1 MNNSIA
7 VSPSLVRGHLAA
19 INAELI
25 ELAKIKIVDSFQKI
39 IIDELEK
46 AKILIEIYLDKLP
59 KESESNQEE
68 ILAQT
73 QKDEQEY
80 KENSRAFKPEES
92 DLLDK
97 FNEGKFQIVARSY
110 PMLKVFEKIIAF
122 KDASNVLITGDT
134 GTGKE
139 LVANWLHK
147 SSKRNEKEL
156 LTVNC
161 GAFDKNLIE
170 GELFGWKKDAHNNA
184 NIDRPGKFKSAN
196 NGSIFLDEIGE
207 VPLETQAKFL
217 RVVEYGDVQPI
228 GADKQEK
235 VDVKIISATNRDLKN
250 KSSEGQFRE
259 DLYYRLSEVAIHIP
273 SISERKNDIAPL
285 CFHFFQKFFKKYAID
300 DLDCDINQFPK
311 NISLDSFDILRNCE
325 WRGNVRDIRNFIR
338 RLIMLNKSHMSEL
351 KPSMLVKLYHDEDL
365 TIKEILQDSNLS
377 TNSKTKYKYF
387 DIFEKYIEFDFNTSK
402 TMTYYNNDIKTI
414 NRQINS
420 VILQIGNSVGFE
432 SPDIIAHLKNE
443 FGINKTEQENQFG
456 EKIQKRITSIR
467 ENINKPSAKP
477 IFHNEFKSIAHSL
490 KHEAS

>member
-19 INAELI
+19 IKVELI
-25 ELAKIKIVDSFQKI
+25 ELAKLNIVDPFQKI
-39 IIDELEK
+39 IIDELKK
-46 AKILIEIYLDKLP
+46 AKILIEIYIDKLP
-59 KESESNQEE
+59 NDSVSNQEKS
-68 ILAQT
+68 IAQA

-92 DLLDK
+92 DLLDM

-170 GELFGWKKDAHNNA
+170 GELFGWKKDAHNKA
-184 NIDRPGKFKSAN
+184 NVDRLGKFKSAN

-207 VPLETQAKFL
+207 VPLEAQAKFL
-217 RVVEYGDVQPI
+217 RVVEYGDIQPI
-228 GADKQEK
+228 GSDKQEK
-235 VDVKIISATNRDLKN
+235 IDVKIISATNRDLKN
-250 KSSEGQFRE
+250 KSSKGQFRE
-259 DLYYRLSEVAIHIP
+259 DLYYRLREVAIHIP

-351 KPSMLVKLYHDEDL
+351 KPSMLVKLYHDENM
-365 TIKEILQDSNLS
+365 TIKEII
-377 TNSKTKYKYF
+377 SKTNLDPDQTISYKYF
-387 DIFEKYIEFDFNTSK
+387 DIFVKYIECDFNTNK
-402 TMTYYNNDIKTI
+402 TMKYYTNDIKTI
-414 NRQINS
+414 NKQINS
-420 VILQIGNSVGFE
+420 TILQIGSSVGFKNSDFIAFLKE
-432 SPDIIAHLKNE
+432 YGIIKP
-443 FGINKTEQENQFG
+443 EQENQFG
-456 EKIQKRITSIR
+456 EKLQNRIALIK
-467 ENINKPSAKP
+467 ENISNHSSNP
-477 IFHNEFKSIAHSL
+477 IFHKKFEPIAKGLNS
-490 KHEAS
+490 EDS